1 MNRSLDASASRAKG
15 DAPAGQGLRLWAR
28 AMRVLL
34 WLLAG
39 LWGVFILSWLVLQA
53 WIVPRIETWRP
64 DLERWATQAVG
75 IPVSIGAIRAVEA
88 PKLAGVLPPL
98 VPSFELLDVRLH
110 DASGR
115 SALELPLVRGAVSV
129 RSLWNGGFEQLLITQ
144 PSLDVRR
151 RADGRLE
158 IAGIDVSGQGD
169 GDHAAADWFFEQTE
183 FVVRG
188 GTVRWIDEQRQQPP
202 VLLRDLD
209 FVARNGTRAH
219 ELRLD
224 ATPEP
229 EWGERFSLRAR
240 LREPLLRL
248 PLERPAGQAP
258 WDDWSGELYAEF
270 ARADISRLR
279 AHADLSDWGVSVR
292 SGEGALRA
300 WARVQQGQVQGLTL
314 DLALDGLDLQ
324 LAPDLPDLAL
334 SQARG
339 RLEAQWSERGMALG
353 FDDLAFITR
362 EGLVWSGARV
372 RLEHTLARERQGART
387 AVQAQAVDLQTVAA
401 IAERLPLP
409 AHARGWLAR
418 LQPRGRVD
426 TLDLVWQARGSGPM
440 ADHVVAR
447 AKGRVSALALAGEPS
462 GRRSRSG
469 RFPLPGR
476 PGVEGADIDFDLD
489 QNGGQA
495 TVAVRQGAFL
505 LPDVFED
512 PRVALDRFDGRVRW
526 QIKGDSLNV
535 ELDQASL
542 ANAHAEGTVRA
553 RWHTGD
559 PAAQPAQPR
568 LPGVLD
574 LSAQL
579 TRADGTAVHRYLPL
593 SVPEDARHYVRE
605 AARAGG
611 ARQVGFR
618 IQGLL
623 DDIPFDEA
631 RHSPGTFRIE
641 AALEGVDFDYLPA
654 ALQPPGE
661 ARWPGVRQASAR
673 FVLDRGNIHISD
685 IRGRLDGAPGV
696 ALDQGGVDIEDMAH
710 DTRVRVR
717 AHGQGPAAEL
727 LGFAQRSPVNALTQ
741 GALAAASA
749 SGPGEATVQI
759 ELPLRHLKDSTVSG
773 SVKLDGTDLRLAPGA
788 PLLARTR
795 GTLSFT
801 HQGFAFSGA
810 RTQVLGG
817 ELSFDGSLRPDAQ
830 GRAVAQFRGSGS
842 ASAAGLR
849 ESGLGPLSALAAHA
863 SGSARYTATLAFR
876 GGAPELRLDSNLQ
889 GLALNLPAPLAKP
902 AEAVWPLRVET
913 SVLAQHNDRAS
924 SDRLS
929 LQLGPAAQPLVDLLA
944 ERELRGDGARLVR
957 GTLAVGLPA
966 GERLALP
973 PQGLHAQV
981 RVGELDLDAWQALL
995 RSSGTD
1001 ALASAGEAVPQAVSL
1016 RADAVLTGGR
1026 RFHRVVVGA
1035 SREGAVWRANV
1046 DANELNGYVE
1056 FRPAGPAGAGS
1067 LYARLARLTLSPA
1080 APSEADALLQQPSSV
1095 PALDVAVD
1103 DLQWGGRSLGRVEI
1117 EAVNRGGPTRVGEWR
1132 LNALRA
1138 TLPEARLSASG
1149 NWAPLG
1155 GGEGGARRTALQFR
1169 LDVDDSGALLRRF
1182 GKDGLVR
1189 GGKGRLEGRVGWIGT
1204 PFDLDLGTLAG
1215 TLRLDV
1221 ERGQF
1226 LKADPGAGRLLGVLS
1241 LQALPRR
1248 LVLDFRDVFS
1258 EGFAF
1263 DFVRGDAR
1271 IDQGVIHTNNLQ
1283 MKGVNAA
1290 VLMEGSAD
1298 LARETQDL
1306 KVVVVPELNA
1316 GTASLI
1322 ATAINP
1328 AVGLGSFLAQFLL
1341 RQPLQ
1346 SAATQEFRVS
1356 GGWADPQVEKL
1367 ARPTPAPT
1375 PSPPLQ

>member
-1 MNRSLDASASRAKG
+1 MNRPLDASAPSANG
-15 DAPAGQGLRLWAR
+15 DAPAGRGLRLWAR
-28 AMRVLL
+28 ALRVLL

-75 IPVSIGAIRAVEA
+75 IPVSIGAIRAIEG

-98 VPSFELLDVRLH
+98 VPSFELIDVRLH
-110 DASGR
+110 DANGR
-115 SALELPLVRGAVSV
+115 SALQLPLVRGAVSV
-129 RSLWNGGFEQLLITQ
+129 QSLWHGGFEQLLIEN

-151 RADGRLE
+151 RADGRIE
-158 IAGIDVSGQGD
+158 IAGIDLSGD
-169 GDHAAADWFFEQTE
+169 ESGDHAAANWFFDQGE

-188 GTVRWIDEQRQQPP
+188 GTVRWIDERRQQPP
-202 VLLRDLD
+202 VLLRELD
-209 FVARNGTRAH
+209 FVTRNGARTH

-224 ATPEP
+224 ATPDP

-240 LREPLLRL
+240 LREPLLQL
-248 PLERPAGQAP
+248 PLDSLAGQAP
-258 WDDWSGELYAEF
+258 WEDWSGELYAEL
-270 ARADISRLR
+270 ARADVSRLR
-279 AHADLSDWGVSVR
+279 AHVDLSDWGVSLR

-314 DLALDGLDLQ
+314 DMALQDVDLQ

-334 SQARG
+334 AQARG
-339 RLEAQWSERGMALG
+339 RLEAQWSDRGMSLG
-353 FDDLAFITR
+353 SNDLSFTTR
-362 EGLVWSGARV
+362 EGLDWAGASVRV
-372 RLEHTLARERQGART
+372 EHTLARERQGART

-409 AHARGWLAR
+409 ANARDWLAR
-418 LQPRGRVD
+418 LQPRGRLE
-426 TLDLVWQARGSGPM
+426 TIDLVWQARGSGPM

-462 GRRSRSG
+462 GQRSRSG

-476 PGVEGADIDFDLD
+476 PGVEGANVDFELD

-495 TVAVRQGAFL
+495 TVAVRQGAVL

-512 PRVALDRFDGRVRW
+512 PRLALDRLDARVRW
-526 QIKGDSLNV
+526 QVKGESVNV

-542 ANAHAEGTVRA
+542 ANEHAEGTVRA
-553 RWHTGD
+553 IWRTGD

-574 LSAQL
+574 LTAQL

-593 SVPEDARHYVRE
+593 VVPDSARRYVRE
-605 AARAGG
+605 AALAGG
-611 ARQVGFR
+611 SRQTSFR
-618 IQGLL
+618 IQGAV
-623 DDIPFDEA
+623 DDIPFDEP
-631 RHSPGTFRIE
+631 HHGPGTFRIE

-654 ALQPPGE
+654 FLQEPGE
-661 ARWPGVRQASAR
+661 ARWPGIRRASAS
-673 FVLDRGNIHISD
+673 FVLDRGAIHISEV
-685 IRGRLDGAPGV
+685 RGGLDGAPGV
-696 ALDQGGVDIEDMAH
+696 ALDQGGVDIEDLSH

-717 AHGQGPAAEL
+717 AHGKGPAAEL
-727 LGFAQRSPVNALTQ
+727 LGFVQRSPVNALTQ
-741 GALAAASA
+741 GALASASA
-749 SGPGEATVQI
+749 SGPGETTLQI
-759 ELPLRHLKDSTVSG
+759 ELPLKHPQHAQVSG
-773 SVKLDGTDLRLAPGA
+773 SVKLDGTDLRLTPGA

-795 GTLSFT
+795 GSLSFT
-801 HQGFAFSGA
+801 QEGFAFSGA
-810 RTQVLGG
+810 RSQVLGG
-817 ELSFDGSLRPDAQ
+817 EAVFDGSLRPDAQ
-830 GRAVAQFRGSGS
+830 GRSVAQFRGGGT

-849 ESGLGPLSALAAHA
+849 EAATGPLAGLLAQA
-863 SGSARYTATLAFR
+863 SGSARYNASLVFR
-876 GGAPELRLDSNLQ
+876 GGAPELRIDSTLQ
-889 GLALNLPAPLAKP
+889 GMALNLPAPLAKP
-902 AEAVWPLRVET
+902 AEAAWPLRVET
-913 SVLAQHNDRAS
+913 SALAQHNDRAT

-929 LQLGPAAQPLVDLLA
+929 VQLGPAAQPLVEAVA
-944 ERELRGDGARLVR
+944 ERDLRGDSARLLR
-957 GTLAVGLPA
+957 GSVAVGLPA
-966 GERLALP
+966 GERATLP
-973 PQGLHAQV
+973 AQGLHAQV

-995 RSSGTD
+995 GP
-1001 ALASAGEAVPQAVSL
+1001 AGADTLTAAGQGLSQTVSL

-1046 DANELNGYVE
+1046 DADELNGYVE
-1056 FRPAGPAGAGS
+1056 FRPAGTGGAGS

-1080 APSEADALLQQPSSV
+1080 APREAEALLQQPSSV
-1095 PALDVAVD
+1095 PALDVAVE
-1103 DLQWGGRSLGRVEI
+1103 DLQWDGRSLGRVEI
-1117 EAVNRGGPTRVGEWR
+1117 DAVNRGGPTRVGEWR
-1132 LNALRA
+1132 LNTLRA

-1155 GGEGGARRTALQFR
+1155 GGEGGQRRTALQFR
-1169 LDVDDSGALLRRF
+1169 LDVDDSGALLNRF
-1182 GKDGLVR
+1182 GKEGLVR
-1189 GGKGRLEGRVGWIGT
+1189 GGKGRLEGQIGWIGT
-1204 PFDLDLGTLAG
+1204 PFGIDYPTLAG
-1215 TLRLDV
+1215 NLKLDV
-1221 ERGQF
+1221 ARGQF

-1248 LVLDFRDVFS
+1248 LALDFRDVFS

-1271 IDQGVIHTNNLQ
+1271 IDQGVIRSNNLQ

-1290 VLMEGSAD
+1290 VLMEGTAD

-1328 AVGLGSFLAQFLL
+1328 AVGLGTFLAQFLL

-1356 GGWADPQVEKL
+1356 GGWADPQVEKV
-1367 ARPTPAPT
+1367 ARPTPPPT
-1375 PSPPLQ
+1375 PGPTLQ

>member
-1 MNRSLDASASRAKG
+1 M
-15 DAPAGQGLRLWAR
+15 
-28 AMRVLL
+28 
-34 WLLAG
+34 
-39 LWGVFILSWLVLQA
+39 
-53 WIVPRIETWRP
+53 
-64 DLERWATQAVG
+64 
-75 IPVSIGAIRAVEA
+75 
-88 PKLAGVLPPL
+88 
-98 VPSFELLDVRLH
+98 
-110 DASGR
+110 
-115 SALELPLVRGAVSV
+115 
-129 RSLWNGGFEQLLITQ
+129 
-144 PSLDVRR
+144 
-151 RADGRLE
+151 
-158 IAGIDVSGQGD
+158 
-169 GDHAAADWFFEQTE
+169 
-183 FVVRG
+183 
-188 GTVRWIDEQRQQPP
+188 
-202 VLLRDLD
+202 
-209 FVARNGTRAH
+209 
-219 ELRLD
+219 
-224 ATPEP
+224 
-229 EWGERFSLRAR
+229 
-240 LREPLLRL
+240 
-248 PLERPAGQAP
+248 
-258 WDDWSGELYAEF
+258 
-270 ARADISRLR
+270 
-279 AHADLSDWGVSVR
+279 
-292 SGEGALRA
+292 
-300 WARVQQGQVQGLTL
+300 
-314 DLALDGLDLQ
+314 
-324 LAPDLPDLAL
+324 
-334 SQARG
+334 
-339 RLEAQWSERGMALG
+339 
-353 FDDLAFITR
+353 
-362 EGLVWSGARV
+362 
-372 RLEHTLARERQGART
+372 
-387 AVQAQAVDLQTVAA
+387 
-401 IAERLPLP
+401 
-409 AHARGWLAR
+409 
-418 LQPRGRVD
+418 
-426 TLDLVWQARGSGPM
+426 
-440 ADHVVAR
+440 
-447 AKGRVSALALAGEPS
+447 
-462 GRRSRSG
+462 
-469 RFPLPGR
+469 
-476 PGVEGADIDFDLD
+476 
-489 QNGGQA
+489 
-495 TVAVRQGAFL
+495 
-505 LPDVFED
+505 
-512 PRVALDRFDGRVRW
+512 
-526 QIKGDSLNV
+526 
-535 ELDQASL
+535 
-542 ANAHAEGTVRA
+542 
-553 RWHTGD
+553 
-559 PAAQPAQPR
+559 
-568 LPGVLD
+568 
-574 LSAQL
+574 
-579 TRADGTAVHRYLPL
+579 
-593 SVPEDARHYVRE
+593 
-605 AARAGG
+605 
-611 ARQVGFR
+611 
-618 IQGLL
+618 
-623 DDIPFDEA
+623 
-631 RHSPGTFRIE
+631 
-641 AALEGVDFDYLPA
+641 
-654 ALQPPGE
+654 
-661 ARWPGVRQASAR
+661 
-673 FVLDRGNIHISD
+673 
-685 IRGRLDGAPGV
+685 
-696 ALDQGGVDIEDMAH
+696 
-710 DTRVRVR
+710 
-717 AHGQGPAAEL
+717 
-727 LGFAQRSPVNALTQ
+727 
-741 GALAAASA
+741 
-749 SGPGEATVQI
+749 
-759 ELPLRHLKDSTVSG
+759 
-773 SVKLDGTDLRLAPGA
+773 
-788 PLLARTR
+788 
-795 GTLSFT
+795 
-801 HQGFAFSGA
+801 
-810 RTQVLGG
+810 
-817 ELSFDGSLRPDAQ
+817 
-830 GRAVAQFRGSGS
+830 
-842 ASAAGLR
+842 
-849 ESGLGPLSALAAHA
+849 
-863 SGSARYTATLAFR
+863 
-876 GGAPELRLDSNLQ
+876 
-889 GLALNLPAPLAKP
+889 
-902 AEAVWPLRVET
+902 
-913 SVLAQHNDRAS
+913 LAQHNDQAS

-944 ERELRGDGARLVR
+944 ERELRGDGARLLR

-1271 IDQGVIHTNNLQ
+1271 IDQGVIHTNHLQ